1 MIHSARSR
9 PQPNISSLLFS
20 PGGQYSGVVSDDTSQ
35 SAVNTDGL
43 SLITYL
49 EARAIPE
56 DSPANSKWHVW
67 SRLTAVDT
75 S

>member
-35 SAVNTDGL
+35 SAVN
-43 SLITYL
+43 SNYRRSVYL
-49 EARAIPE
+49 QEKPKNNLFRPC
-56 DSPANSKWHVW
+56 
-67 SRLTAVDT
+67 
-75 S
+75 